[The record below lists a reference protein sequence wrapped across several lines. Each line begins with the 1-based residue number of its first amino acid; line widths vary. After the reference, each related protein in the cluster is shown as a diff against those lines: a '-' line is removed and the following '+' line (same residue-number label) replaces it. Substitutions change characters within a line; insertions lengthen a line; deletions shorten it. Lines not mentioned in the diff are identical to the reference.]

1 MEYLFCLERKS
12 ALKFGP
18 CVLSWQ
24 PKVSDTSWLVV
35 DNIPLLPLPLCTY
48 WTGSAHTEQDWHK
61 HFLIELQ
68 MLKDGVIILVSLRG
82 KSAHAKKWNVKLT
95 QPVAL
100 CSMCGCSDGIILHFC
115 SGTLSLYQIADS
127 VQFSAA
133 GSRERLLL
141 VTSLSKKRFVPSCT
155 HSSYSTRRPVICCMC
170 VDVSSASPSSQCSA
184 EDQLCLYCM
193 WMCIKESPQSMPP
206 LIR

>member
-12 ALKFGP
+12 VLKFGP

-24 PKVSDTSWLVV
+24 PKVSDISWLVD
-35 DNIPLLPLPLCTY
+35 DNIPLLPLCTY
-48 WTGSAHTEQDWHK
+48 RTGIAHTGQDWHK
-61 HFLIELQ
+61 LFLIELQ
-68 MLKDGVIILVSLRG
+68 MLSKDGVIILVSLRG
-82 KSAHAKKWNVKLT
+82 KSAHAKRKRNVKLIHSA
-95 QPVAL
+95 AL
-100 CSMCGCSDGIILHFC
+100 CLMWGCTERIILHFY

-127 VQFSAA
+127 VQCSAP

-141 VTSLSKKRFVPSCT
+141 VTSLSKERFVPSCT
-155 HSSYSTRRPVICCMC
+155 HSSYSTRRPVICCTC
-170 VDVSSASPSSQCSA
+170 VDLSSASPSSRCSA